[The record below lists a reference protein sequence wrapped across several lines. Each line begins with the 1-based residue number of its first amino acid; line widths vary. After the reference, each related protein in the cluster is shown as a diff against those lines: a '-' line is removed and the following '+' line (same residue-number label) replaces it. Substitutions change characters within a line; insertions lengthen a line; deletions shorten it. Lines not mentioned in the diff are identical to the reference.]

1 MSQRMPER
9 AHRSNDGGG
18 ANHASTRASP
28 CESRRAFLKTG
39 LAIAGSLVLPL
50 ALSEQVEAA
59 GEGTRF
65 REINDW
71 VRVDSDGRTII
82 GLSQAEVGQGVYTGL
97 PQLLADEMDADWRRV
112 SVDFVTGR
120 DAYRIAAANEHPQQ
134 FVGASMSVTMFQQR
148 LRIAGAQAREV
159 FLAAGARRLGVR
171 PTQCATKSGRVIHLQ
186 TGRSLGYGELLA
198 DAAQLP
204 LDPQPR
210 LKAQSA
216 RTLIGQPLHKL
227 DVPAKV
233 NGSAVFGI
241 DVKVP
246 GMLEGALKMAPTLNG
261 KPGAVRNRGAVRA
274 LPGVVDVV
282 LAKDA
287 VIVVAN
293 TYWQAKKACDALD
306 VQRDAGALPAD
317 SAAILAQ
324 RKAALISEHAVAATR
339 IGDAPAQF
347 EAACAS
353 MIEADYHTPY
363 IVHATMEPV
372 NATVPVREHEIEA
385 WGPIQGQDKV
395 RWALGG
401 IFKLPPEKVIV
412 ITTFLGGSFGRKYV
426 PDFVIHAAVAS
437 KAVGHPVKVIRSRE
451 DDIRHG
457 FYRPGV
463 SARMRAVLGADG
475 YPQAMH
481 LRVVGPSLYWSIKRD
496 YFEKAGGWDETMLD
510 GLYDLGYT
518 VPNLLVDSVS
528 VDQHIPVSFM
538 RSVGSTSSIFF
549 LESFVNELAHTARID
564 PLEYRRTLLRDDPLA
579 LRVRAAHG
587 IRTRRLM
594 CRTCRA
600 RRMPPRPDA
609 AKFGSAP
616 ARLEFL
622 REKVDKG
629 ANARGHLVPLQI
641 HGVDVGVGRV
651 VLGQH
656 LHEPAIGQILG
667 DVPFGAHQDA
677 VPVQRPA
684 HGDLAIVGRE
694 IAVDAHRLGLVRRP
708 PPCDETPDAVS
719 LVALANADAV
729 VARELLRR
737 GGHAAPREIR
747 GRRAQQTPVG
757 RKAARHYARIG
768 RLAKA
773 DADVEGVV
781 CERRR
786 RHRKLQLHAHLR
798 VLRHEARDGRSHVAA
813 PEAERRIHA
822 QEALGALSRAAE
834 QFGQFVDFVEN
845 APRALKVQLA
855 LGREHHAP
863 RGAVHERH
871 ARAPLH
877 LREALAHGG
886 GGEPQLARRRA
897 QAARRRKRGEEPEVG
912 GVYGFTHE

>member
-1 MSQRMPER
+1 MRHAPGV
-9 AHRSNDGGG
+9 DG
-18 ANHASTRASP
+18 ADHASTRASHR
-28 CESRRAFLKTG
+28 ESRRAFLKTG

-50 ALSEQVEAA
+50 ALGEHVEAA
-59 GEGTRF
+59 EDGTRF

-71 VRVDSDGRTII
+71 VRVDPDGRTIV

-112 SVDFVTGR
+112 SVEFVTGR

-204 LDPQPR
+204 LNPQPR

-246 GMLEGALKMAPTLNG
+246 GMLEGALKMAPALNG
-261 KPGAVRNRGAVRA
+261 KPVAVRNRDSVRA

-306 VQRDAGALPAD
+306 VQWDAGALPAD

-347 EAACAS
+347 EAAHATGGAS
-353 MIEADYHTPY
+353 PGVKVIEADYHTPY

-372 NATVPVREHEIEA
+372 NATVHVREHEIEV

-412 ITTFLGGSFGRKYV
+412 NTTFLGGSFGRKYV

-437 KAVGHPVKVIRSRE
+437 KAVGRPVKVIRSRE

-481 LRVVGPSLYWSIKRD
+481 LRVAGQSLYWSIKRD

-549 LESFVNELAHTARID
+549 LESFMNELAHAARID
-564 PLEYRRTLLRDDPLA
+564 PLEYRRRLLRDDPLA
-579 LRVRAAHG
+579 LRVLERTAARANWARKPAASVHRGLAYSLYTGRGGAFTTYVAIVVELRMVDGKAKLERVVCG
-587 IRTRRLM
+587 IDCGQAINPMLVREMVEGGIGFALTNTFKSEITFKDGAVAQANFSDYPLLSLSQMPKIEVEIVESDRTPQGCGEVVL
-594 CRTCRA
+594 
-600 RRMPPRPDA
+600 PPV
-609 AKFGSAP
+609 AP
-616 ARLEFL
+616 AVAAALFEATGTRL
-622 REKVDKG
+622 RTM
-629 ANARGHLVPLQI
+629 PLEQ
-641 HGVDVGVGRV
+641 
-651 VLGQH
+651 
-656 LHEPAIGQILG
+656 
-667 DVPFGAHQDA
+667 
-677 VPVQRPA
+677 
-684 HGDLAIVGRE
+684 
-694 IAVDAHRLGLVRRP
+694 
-708 PPCDETPDAVS
+708 
-719 LVALANADAV
+719 ALA
-729 VARELLRR
+729 
-737 GGHAAPREIR
+737 
-747 GRRAQQTPVG
+747 
-757 RKAARHYARIG
+757 
-768 RLAKA
+768 
-773 DADVEGVV
+773 
-781 CERRR
+781 
-786 RHRKLQLHAHLR
+786 
-798 VLRHEARDGRSHVAA
+798 
-813 PEAERRIHA
+813 
-822 QEALGALSRAAE
+822 
-834 QFGQFVDFVEN
+834 
-845 APRALKVQLA
+845 
-855 LGREHHAP
+855 
-863 RGAVHERH
+863 
-871 ARAPLH
+871 
-877 LREALAHGG
+877 
-886 GGEPQLARRRA
+886 
-897 QAARRRKRGEEPEVG
+897 
-912 GVYGFTHE
+912 